1 MEQNQSKIPF
11 GVFIIIAVSFYFI
24 EPTRHYAGL
33 LALVLGIVL
42 SSFGNFYKPQKL
54 NNYRKLILNTSV
66 IFFGFSLNINEVI
79 EIGSK
84 GILFSF
90 VSLAIIIICGSI
102 LINILKTNKETSTL
116 TMYGT
121 GICGGSAISAVSA
134 VLEPS
139 SKSLALA
146 TAIVFSL
153 NGVALVV
160 FPPLG
165 HLLGLSQEQ
174 FGVLCALSI
183 HDVSSVVGAAS
194 IYGDEALKI
203 ATVLKL
209 TRTLWII
216 PIVIYLGRSSNLKN
230 NKLPLPLFI
239 IGFILASVITSIFN
253 TPFVSGL
260 SAIGKILLPIALF
273 MVGYS
278 IKVNDILELG
288 KKEVIFGLSL
298 WVISIITGVG
308 LSLVW

>member
-1 MEQNQSKIPF
+1 MDKNQSKIPF
-11 GVFIIIAVSFYFI
+11 GIFIIIAVSFYFF
-24 EPTRHYAGL
+24 EPTKHYAGL
-33 LALVLGIVL
+33 IALILGIVL
-42 SSFGNFYKPQKL
+42 SSFFNFYKPSKL
-54 NNYRKLILNTSV
+54 NDYRKLILNTSV

-84 GILFSF
+84 GLIYSF
-90 VSLAIIIICGSI
+90 ISLAII
-102 LINILKTNKETSTL
+102 LIAGTLLIKLLKTNKETSTL

-134 VLEPS
+134 VLEPT
-139 SKSLALA
+139 SKQLALA

-153 NGVALVV
+153 NGIALII

-165 HLLGLSQEQ
+165 HLFNLSQEQ

-194 IYGDEALKI
+194 VYGDGALKV

-216 PIVIYLGRSSNLKN
+216 PIVIYLGRTNSKSN

-239 IGFILASVITSIFN
+239 LGFIAASIVSSIANAEVVTS
-253 TPFVSGL
+253 L
-260 SAIGKILLPIALF
+260 SVFGKILLPIALF

-278 IKVNDILELG
+278 IKISDIRDLG
-288 KKEVIFGLSL
+288 KKEIQFGLSL
-298 WVISIITGVG
+298 WLVSIVTGIV
-308 LSLVW
+308 LALAW

>member
-1 MEQNQSKIPF
+1 MKKNHSKIPF
-11 GVFIIIAVSFYFI
+11 GIFILIAVSFYFI
-24 EPTRHYAGL
+24 QPTRHYAGL
-33 LALVLGIVL
+33 LALMLGIGL

-54 NNYRKLILNTSV
+54 NEYRKLILNVSV

-84 GILFSF
+84 GLIFSF
-90 VSLAIIIICGSI
+90 ISLAIILGVGTL
-102 LINILKTNKETSTL
+102 LIKVLKTNKETSTL

-139 SKSLALA
+139 SKHLALA

-153 NGVALVV
+153 NGIALII

-165 HLLGLSQEQ
+165 HVLNLTQEQ

-194 IYGDEALKI
+194 IYGDQALKV

-216 PIVIYLGRSSNLKN
+216 PIVIYLGRTNSNQT

-239 IGFILASVITSIFN
+239 IGFILASIVTSIFN
-253 TPFVSGL
+253 TPFVSSL
-260 SAIGKILLPIALF
+260 SVAGKILLPIALF

-278 IKVNDILELG
+278 IKINDIKELG
-288 KKEVIFGLSL
+288 QKELQFGISLWFVSIIAGIILSL
-298 WVISIITGVG
+298 LW
-308 LSLVW
+308 